1 MSPPGAPGLSA
12 PDRLQL
18 LQLHGPLLRPGG
30 RVRRHP
36 GMYRVIKLQNTVEH
50 LIGETM
56 TRGDLRDLCDNPD
69 FVVNVVPAR

>member
-1 MSPPGAPGLSA
+1 
-12 PDRLQL
+12 
-18 LQLHGPLLRPGG
+18 
-30 RVRRHP
+30 
-36 GMYRVIKLQNTVEH
+36 MYRVIKLQNTVEH